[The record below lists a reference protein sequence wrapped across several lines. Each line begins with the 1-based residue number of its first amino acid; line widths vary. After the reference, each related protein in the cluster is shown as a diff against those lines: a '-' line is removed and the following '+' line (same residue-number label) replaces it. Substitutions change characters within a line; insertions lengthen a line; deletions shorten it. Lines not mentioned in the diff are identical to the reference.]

1 MTELVLGRI
10 EDGVAIVTLNR
21 PEASNAMSMALAD
34 ALYAV
39 VEPFSHD
46 PSVRAWLLNANG
58 KNFCAG
64 GDIGV
69 FGDAADPGA
78 MIHAMAT
85 RVHESLKILQA
96 HRAPVVMAINGAA
109 AGAGFSLVSAADIA
123 IAAQSSSYLWAYAAL
138 GLTCDGG
145 STWNLPRVI
154 GMRKAQELAFTGK
167 RILADEAAAIGLVT
181 RIVADEA
188 LQDEALGIAKQIAQ
202 GPTTS
207 FGEVKKLLAQTYA
220 NDFATQLGL
229 EADSIAAALVRPDG
243 ANAVRA
249 FLDKRKP
256 VFTGE

>member
-1 MTELVLGRI
+1 MTDIVLGRI
-10 EDGVAIVTLNR
+10 EDGVAVVTLNR
-21 PEASNAMSMALAD
+21 PEASNAMSMELAD

-39 VEPFSHD
+39 IEPYSRD
-46 PSVRAWLLNANG
+46 NAVRAWLINSNG

-64 GDIGV
+64 GDISI
-69 FGDAADPGA
+69 FGDAKDPGA
-78 MIHAMAT
+78 MIRALAT
-85 RVHESLKILQA
+85 RLHDSLKLLQA
-96 HRAPVVMAINGAA
+96 HRAPVVMAIQGAA
-109 AGAGFSLVSAADIA
+109 AGAGFSLVSSADIA
-123 IAAQSSSYLWAYAAL
+123 IAGQSSSYLWAYAAL

-181 RIVADEA
+181 RVVEDAA
-188 LQDEALGIAKQIAQ
+188 LQDEALAVAKQIAQ

-207 FGEVKKLLAQTYA
+207 YGEVKKLLAATYA
-220 NDFATQLGL
+220 NDFATQLDA
-229 EADSIAAALVRPDG
+229 EANSIAAALVRPDG

-249 FLDKRKP
+249 FLEKRKP

>member
-1 MTELVLGRI
+1 MSDMVLGRI

-21 PEASNAMSMALAD
+21 PQASNAMSMELTD

-39 VEPFSHD
+39 VEPYSRD
-46 PSVRAWLLNANG
+46 SAVRAWLINANG

-64 GDIGV
+64 GDISA
-69 FGDAADPGA
+69 FGDAPDPGGL
-78 MIHAMAT
+78 IHAMAT
-85 RVHESLKILQA
+85 RIHDSLKILQA
-96 HRAPVVMAINGAA
+96 HRAPVVMAIQGAA
-109 AGAGFSLVSAADIA
+109 AGAGFSLVSSADIA
-123 IAAQSSSYLWAYAAL
+123 LGAQSSSYLWAYGAI

-167 RILADEAAAIGLVT
+167 RLLADEAAAIGLLT
-181 RIVADEA
+181 RVVADEA
-188 LQDEALGIAKQIAQ
+188 LQDEALAVAKQVAQ
-202 GPTTS
+202 GPTNS
-207 FGEVKKLLAQTYA
+207 FGQVKQLFAATYA
-220 NDFATQLGL
+220 NDYPTQLDA
-229 EADSIAAALVRPDG
+229 EADGIAAALARPDG